1 VWKPTVRGLCVHEIL
16 VLKKTGFRL
25 LDKYCMER
33 NATSDDDDGSSSKK
47 AKRTRDESENFIS
60 SSSSAA
66 SLSSPAGSN
75 SKNRRTQ
82 QAICTS
88 TAPGILSSASG
99 AFMMTQD
106 RDNVFRLFDAL
117 SQEVLWMCGS
127 RKELELIEYCPVS
140 NKIVA
145 RATVFEPETA
155 KTCQL
160 AVWDLNTGNML
171 LLPKATQRLI
181 VRCINHAGTRITVSE
196 GSEYYRIWDMDSGSE
211 LFRFQLNAMY
221 SSMACCFARDDSKV
235 AIVGHTLGGTNIVI
249 DIWEVAPRLGHQMFS
264 TNVKSSGLIC
274 QVTSSCNN
282 KVFAMATYHDIFV
295 VDLSSAN
302 VSKLLVTAEFWYG
315 ICFGCDDSCIVTL
328 SLDDGSQALGV
339 YRIAD
344 SVTLF
349 RVPVQFYRAN
359 FGRILVAVS
368 SKIYLIVREGGPR
381 RTVCVFDYA
390 TGAKLQ
396 QSSVFKYPLAQLY
409 VPEPEMILM

>member
-1 VWKPTVRGLCVHEIL
+1 
-16 VLKKTGFRL
+16 
-25 LDKYCMER
+25 MELTTNDR
-33 NATSDDDDGSSSKK
+33 ISGSEK
-47 AKRTRDESENFIS
+47 AKRFRDQSEDVIS
-60 SSSSAA
+60 SSSPVA
-66 SLSSPAGSN
+66 SYSM
-75 SKNRRTQ
+75 NRRTQ
-82 QAICTS
+82 QVICTG
-88 TAPGILSSASG
+88 TAPGILTSASG

-106 RDNVFRLFDAL
+106 KDNVFRLFDAL
-117 SQEVLWMCGS
+117 SQEVLWMCDS

-140 NKIVA
+140 NKILA
-145 RATVFEPETA
+145 RVTVLEPETA
-155 KTCQL
+155 KAYQL

-181 VRCINHAGTRITVSE
+181 VRCINHAGTRIIVSE

-264 TNVKSSGLIC
+264 TNVKSSSLIC

-315 ICFGCDDSCIVTL
+315 ICFGCDDCCIVAL
-328 SLDDGSQALGV
+328 SFCGSQALGV

-349 RVPVQFYRAN
+349 RVPVQFYRA
-359 FGRILVAVS
+359 ILEE
-368 SKIYLIVREGGPR
+368 YWLLFR
-381 RTVCVFDYA
+381 RRFT
-390 TGAKLQ
+390 
-396 QSSVFKYPLAQLY
+396 
-409 VPEPEMILM
+409 

>member
-1 VWKPTVRGLCVHEIL
+1 MELPTYDS
-16 VLKKTGFRL
+16 TGGSEKGKRL
-25 LDKYCMER
+25 
-33 NATSDDDDGSSSKK
+33 
-47 AKRTRDESENFIS
+47 RDQSEDVI
-60 SSSSAA
+60 A
-66 SLSSPAGSN
+66 LSSPVDSN
-75 SKNRRTQ
+75 IKNRRTQ
-82 QAICTS
+82 QDICTG

-196 GSEYYRIWDMDSGSE
+196 GSEYCRIWDMDSGSE

-235 AIVGHTLGGTNIVI
+235 AIVGHTSGGTVIVI
-249 DIWEVAPRLGHQMFS
+249 DVWEVAPRLGHQMFS
-264 TNVKSSGLIC
+264 TNVKSS
-274 QVTSSCNN
+274 
-282 KVFAMATYHDIFV
+282 
-295 VDLSSAN
+295 
-302 VSKLLVTAEFWYG
+302 
-315 ICFGCDDSCIVTL
+315 
-328 SLDDGSQALGV
+328 
-339 YRIAD
+339 
-344 SVTLF
+344 
-349 RVPVQFYRAN
+349 RV
-359 FGRILVAVS
+359 
-368 SKIYLIVREGGPR
+368 K
-381 RTVCVFDYA
+381 
-390 TGAKLQ
+390 
-396 QSSVFKYPLAQLY
+396 
-409 VPEPEMILM
+409 